1 MEREI
6 LIESEVRKGRGIGQ
20 SLTYTE
26 LRNLADS
33 LLLFSVNELWKNGVL
48 SLMYTCV
55 VGDRALDRKAT
66 EGAKREGIGASQGG
80 SF

>member
-26 LRNLADS
+26 LRNLAHS

-48 SLMYTCV
+48 SLM
-55 VGDRALDRKAT
+55 
-66 EGAKREGIGASQGG
+66 
-80 SF
+80 